1 MRRLT
6 SILLG
11 FAIVFIGLPANAA
24 IKAGASCKTSGQI
37 KVSGGKEFTCVKKGS
52 KLVWSKGKIVITVN
66 KVNKT
71 PAPTVS
77 STPTPSSTPT
87 EVSTPSPSASSEYVS
102 PGAFCSPD
110 GSTGKSA
117 KGVEYTCKT
126 SATDTRSRWRQ

>member
-1 MRRLT
+1 MKKVLVLALST
-6 SILLG
+6 IIL
-11 FAIVFIGLPANAA
+11 ISGLPANAA
-24 IKAGASCKTSGQI
+24 IKAGAVCKTKGQV

-87 EVSTPSPSASSEYVS
+87 ELSTPSPSASSEYVS

-110 GSTGKSA
+110 GATGKSA